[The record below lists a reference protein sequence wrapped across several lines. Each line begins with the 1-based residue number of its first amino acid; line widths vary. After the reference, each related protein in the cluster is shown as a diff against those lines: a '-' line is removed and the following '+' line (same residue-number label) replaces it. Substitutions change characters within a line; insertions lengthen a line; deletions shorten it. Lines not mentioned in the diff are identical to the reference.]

1 MMPEPK
7 NPTLPPEVQHIPDAL
22 PEWTGVFAARPR
34 LLVAL
39 AVGLVVGAGAWF
51 LGRLS
56 PSTCAILAWD
66 SLCLSY
72 VGLMMIYMA
81 NRTPEAMRG
90 LAARD
95 DQGRATILA
104 LVVVAAVASVLAVA
118 LELSQAKQSHGLIQ
132 AVRIVLAFATVA
144 VSWFMVHLI
153 FALHYAHEFYDS
165 DEATKTD
172 AGGLQFPGKEAP
184 DYWDFL
190 HFSVIIGV
198 ASQTADVQITS
209 KQLRR
214 LGTVHSLF
222 AFGFN
227 TVIVA
232 LTINLLAGLF
242 N

>member
-1 MMPEPK
+1 MPAK
-7 NPTLPPEVQHIPDAL
+7 KPPSPVEAAPDAL
-22 PEWTGVFAARPR
+22 PQWTGIFAARPR

-39 AVGLVVGAGAWF
+39 AIGVAVGLAAWL

-56 PSTCAILAWD
+56 HSTSSILAWD

-72 VGLMMIYMA
+72 VVMMMFYMTD
-81 NRTPEAMRG
+81 RPPEEMRA

-95 DQGRATILA
+95 DQGRVTILG
-104 LVVVAAVASVLAVA
+104 LVVTAAIASVVAVA
-118 LELSQAKQSHGLIQ
+118 LELSQAKQSHGIIQ
-132 AVRIVLAFATVA
+132 GVRIALAFATVA

-153 FALHYAHEFYDS
+153 FALHYAHGFYDC
-165 DEATKTD
+165 DVAARAD
-172 AGGLQFPGKEAP
+172 VGGLQFPGGKPP

-214 LGTVHSLF
+214 LSTVHSLF
-222 AFGFN
+222 AFAFN